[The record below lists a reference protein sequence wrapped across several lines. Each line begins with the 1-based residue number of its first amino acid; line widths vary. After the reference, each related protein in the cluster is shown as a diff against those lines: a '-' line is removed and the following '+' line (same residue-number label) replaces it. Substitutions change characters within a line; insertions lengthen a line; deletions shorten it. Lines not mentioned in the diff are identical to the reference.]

1 MGWRKMYHANTNQ
14 NKAGVAILVLDKTDI
29 RTTKIVKDKEGYYIM
44 IMGSIL
50 QEDLAILNMYAPDNK
65 ESKYVRQKLLELK
78 GELDKFTFIIGDF
91 NTP

>member
-14 NKAGVAILVLDKTDI
+14 NKAGVAILVLDKTDF

-50 QEDLAILNMYAPDNK
+50 QEDLTILNMYAPDNK
-65 ESKYVRQKLLELK
+65 ESKYVRQKPVRTERR
-78 GELDKFTFIIGDF
+78 TR
-91 NTP
+91 